1 MPTQTVCRLLLGNEL
16 RRAREALGRT
26 PADAAEV
33 IGNKATKISRIELGQ
48 SSIGKGDL
56 TLLLGFYEIEDD
68 HHREVLFELARNG
81 RQRGRWSG
89 YREVFP
95 EWFRMFVDLEQ
106 DAEQIRSTNVEAIPG
121 LLQTEDYIRAQH
133 AELDRDEHARHIE
146 HSVQARKD
154 RQQIFTRDDPPECGF
169 ILSESCLRRVVGG
182 PAVMRDQLV
191 HLQKLSRK
199 RNVQIQVLP
208 FDASTF
214 GCRVAYRFTLLQI
227 PSPGTASPLEFAY
240 VESYDDARYLDDKD
254 AVRNYVGLWNRLQ
267 AAALGP
273 VESRRLIGEVAE
285 QFAQAT

>member
-16 RRAREALGRT
+16 RRAREKLGRT
-26 PADAAEV
+26 PAEAADV

-48 SSIGKGDL
+48 SGLGKGDL
-56 TLLLGFYEIEDD
+56 TLLLDYYDIDPD
-68 HHREVLFELARNG
+68 RREVLFELARNS
-81 RQRGRWSG
+81 RERGRWSG

-106 DAEQIRSTNVEAIPG
+106 DAEQIRSTNVEVMPG
-121 LLQTEDYIRAQH
+121 LLQTEAYVRALQS
-133 AELDRDEHARHIE
+133 ELDRDEHTRDIE
-146 HSVQARKD
+146 HGVRARKE
-154 RQQIFTRDDPPECGF
+154 RQRIFTKDDPPEFGF

-199 RNVQIQVLP
+199 RNIQIQVLP
-208 FDASTF
+208 FDAPTYV
-214 GCRVAYRFTLLQI
+214 GRVAYRFTLLQI

-240 VESYDDARYLDDKD
+240 VESYDDARYIDDKQ

-285 QFAQAT
+285 QFAQAV

>member
-16 RRAREALGRT
+16 RRAREAIGKT
-26 PADAAEV
+26 PADAADV
-33 IGNKATKISRIELGQ
+33 IGNNATKISRIELGQ
-48 SSIGKGDL
+48 SGIGKGDL
-56 TLLLGFYEIEDD
+56 TLLLDYYDIDPD
-68 HHREVLFELARNG
+68 HREVLFELARNS
-81 RQRGRWSG
+81 RERGRWSG

-106 DAEQIRSTNVEAIPG
+106 DAEQIRSTNVEVIPG
-121 LLQTEDYIRAQH
+121 LLQTEDYMRALQS
-133 AELDRDEHARHIE
+133 ELDRDEHAPNIE
-146 HSVQARKD
+146 RGVRARKE
-154 RQQIFTRDDPPECGF
+154 RQQIFTRGDPPEFGF

-199 RNVQIQVLP
+199 RNIQIQVLP
-208 FDASTF
+208 FDVPTYV
-214 GCRVAYRFTLLQI
+214 GRVAYRFTLLQI

-240 VESYDDARYLDDKD
+240 VESYDDARYLDDKQ
-254 AVRNYVGLWNRLQ
+254 AVRTYVGLWNRLQ

-273 VESRRLIGEVAE
+273 VESRRFIGEVAE